1 MRRYT
6 VVLLPDAER
15 TGFTV
20 AVPELPG
27 CVIEGDTVEE
37 ALAMAK
43 DAIACHITSLMK
55 AGEEVPEEAAPL
67 IVTTVEVD
75 VESAPASGAAG

>member
-6 VVLLPDAER
+6 VVLLPDEEG
-15 TGFTV
+15 TGYTV
-20 AVPELPG
+20 EVPELPG
-27 CVIEGDTVEE
+27 CITEGNTVEE
-37 ALAMAK
+37 ALIMAK
-43 DAIACHITSLMK
+43 DAIQGYIASMID

-75 VESAPASGAAG
+75 VDCVPASRAAG